1 MAFYPGKTRP
11 TSLLNDLKNIPGRAC
26 LDGVDNDAF
35 CERGKLAYEKTLP
48 MKLLCK
54 NLTHV

>member
-11 TSLLNDLKNIPGRAC
+11 ASLLNDLKNIPGRAC

-35 CERGKLAYEKTLP
+35 VNVGNYHTKKHYQ
-48 MKLLCK
+48 
-54 NLTHV
+54 